1 MSSPVSPGPAV
12 WSRDR
17 GLLAVVTTAALVVP
31 LHAADLVPHAVL
43 GATSWALMLVL
54 QVWIALQARLI
65 AGLPSTPRPVARF
78 WHFVSAASAAFGAG
92 SLTALVVAVRD
103 TDAINEPITAV
114 HTALLGV
121 GALFLVLGMI
131 TTPLGI
137 PARRAQARFW
147 LDAATVMVGVG
158 LFAWQLSGLAH
169 PGGGDAGQGV
179 VVQLVG
185 PAALVVVAFGVVKI
199 ALGGTT
205 PMTRLTAGFGV
216 LTACMQSLN
225 STLEMAMVAAGH
237 PSWRSGL
244 AVLTILTFAA
254 GVRIQ
259 LLQSRSATARRR
271 RSGRS
276 YSRLPYIAVAA
287 SYGLLIWVLQGNA
300 LVDTRAWVVLGGAI
314 VSSALVVARQLA
326 AFADNAD
333 LLGRLNAKVRE
344 LAEAKE
350 VLQHAVH
357 ERDALADRLRHLA
370 YHDNLTG
377 LANRALFLERLEES
391 LAAGGEPTVVMIDL
405 DDFKPVND
413 RHGHHAGDTLLKAV
427 ADRLRRCV
435 RDADT
440 VARLGGD
447 EFAIL
452 LATPGPAELA
462 NLVRRI
468 HASVREPVPVGTEP
482 VEVSVRA
489 SIGTASAAALAAAPA
504 AAPVDV
510 AARVTALLHHA
521 DLEMYADKQLSKP
534 VSR

>member
-1 MSSPVSPGPAV
+1 
-12 WSRDR
+12 
-17 GLLAVVTTAALVVP
+17 VTTAALVVP

-225 STLEMAMVAAGH
+225 STLEMAMV
-237 PSWRSGL
+237 
-244 AVLTILTFAA
+244 AA

>member
-225 STLEMAMVAAGH
+225 STLEMAMV
-237 PSWRSGL
+237 
-244 AVLTILTFAA
+244 AA

>member
-1 MSSPVSPGPAV
+1 
-12 WSRDR
+12 
-17 GLLAVVTTAALVVP
+17 
-31 LHAADLVPHAVL
+31 
-43 GATSWALMLVL
+43 
-54 QVWIALQARLI
+54 
-65 AGLPSTPRPVARF
+65 
-78 WHFVSAASAAFGAG
+78 
-92 SLTALVVAVRD
+92 
-103 TDAINEPITAV
+103 
-114 HTALLGV
+114 
-121 GALFLVLGMI
+121 
-131 TTPLGI
+131 
-137 PARRAQARFW
+137 
-147 LDAATVMVGVG
+147 
-158 LFAWQLSGLAH
+158 
-169 PGGGDAGQGV
+169 
-179 VVQLVG
+179 VVQLIG

-205 PMTRLTAGFGV
+205 PMTRLAAGFGV

-225 STLEMAMVAAGH
+225 STFEMAMVAAGH

-259 LLQSRSATARRR
+259 LLQSRSAAVRKR

-287 SYGLLIWVLQGNA
+287 SYGLLIWVLQEKA

-326 AFADNAD
+326 AFADNDD

-350 VLQHAVH
+350 VLQRAVD
-357 ERDALADRLRHLA
+357 ERDALAGRLRYLA
-370 YHDNLTG
+370 YHDTLTG

-391 LAAGGEPTVVMIDL
+391 LAAGGAPTVVMIDL

-427 ADRLRRCV
+427 ADRLRQLRPRCRHRRPARRRRV
-435 RDADT
+435 RDP
-440 VARLGGD
+440 ARHARPGGAR
-447 EFAIL
+447 EAGAPHPRVGAQAGCL
-452 LATPGPAELA
+452 SAPRPSRSACGPASA
-462 NLVRRI
+462 RR
-468 HASVREPVPVGTEP
+468 RRP
-482 VEVSVRA
+482 R
-489 SIGTASAAALAAAPA
+489 LDAAPG
-504 AAPVDV
+504 DV
-510 AARVTALLHHA
+510 ASRVTALLHHA